1 MDWSKYKN
9 FTADEFKC
17 SHCGA
22 NEMKSEFLDRLQQ
35 LRNAYNKPMKIT
47 SGYRCP
53 KHPIEA
59 AKPSPGPHSTGMAA
73 DVGIQGA
80 EAHRLLQLAL
90 ELGFTGVGV
99 QQKGTGRF
107 LHLDT
112 ISNQLDSPR
121 PTVWS
126 Y

>member
-1 MDWSKYKN
+1 MDWGRYPN
-9 FTADEFKC
+9 FKESEFSC
-17 SHCGA
+17 RHCGETVMDA
-22 NEMKSEFLDRLQQ
+22 DFMHRLQL
-35 LRNAYNKPMKIT
+35 LRTRYSKPMTIT

-59 AKPSPGPHSTGMAA
+59 AKKEPGPHSTGKAA
-73 DVGIQGA
+73 DVAVQGP
-80 EAHRLLQLAL
+80 EAHRVLAIAL

-99 QQKGTGRF
+99 QQKGDKRF
-107 LHLDT
+107 LHLDSIT
-112 ISNQLDSPR
+112 GVNR